1 MALKRVFYWVLF
13 VFLLFVPMIIG
24 FAFPSDMLLI
34 AGKVFPFWR
43 NSSLAMFLS
52 DVFFIE
58 GAVLLFFGALV
69 GGVILY
75 NAWVPTDVRRTQFTD
90 YIWNWKKMKE
100 ERSFPT
106 GLVIGLALLVV
117 GVLYVL
123 AAILV

>member
-24 FAFPSDMLLI
+24 FVFPSDMLFI

-43 NSSLAMFLS
+43 NSSLTMFLS